1 MILTYVNNHKLFIQF
16 DRIIKTGIISLND
29 GFNFNK
35 QMAINNSEFEI
46 IELPEKVRTI
56 NISIEIGN
64 EQLTRIIKTE

>member
-1 MILTYVNNHKLFIQF
+1 MILTYINNRKLFIQF

>member
-16 DRIIKTGIISLND
+16 DRIIKTGLISLND

>member
-35 QMAINNSEFEI
+35 KKVINNSEFEI

>member
-46 IELPEKVRTI
+46 IELPDKVKLI
-56 NISIEIGN
+56 NIIIKTGTK
-64 EQLTRIIKTE
+64 QITRIIKTE